1 MAEENY
7 DWGKF
12 DKAVD
17 MTEVKKDIKDAE
29 NNSDDYPTIPDDT
42 YEVSVA
48 QMELKTSKKG
58 DPMLSIRF
66 KIEAGEFKGN
76 LIFYNGV
83 MQPSSQYIGFQVHN
97 NDEMLRSLKVFED
110 DEVEFNG
117 FKDYADLIMDI
128 AEEVS
133 DNDDYQYKLKQS
145 TNAKN
150 KDFKDLEILELLD

>member
-1 MAEENY
+1 MSEENY
-7 DWGKF
+7 NWNKF

-17 MTEVKKDIKDAE
+17 VDEIKKDIKDAE
-29 NNSDDYPTIPDDT
+29 DNSGDYPEIPDDT

-48 QMELKTSKKG
+48 QMELKESKKG
-58 DPMLSIRF
+58 DPMLSIRY
-66 KIEAGEFKGN
+66 KIESGEYKGS

-83 MQPSSQYIGFQVHN
+83 MQPNSQYVGLQIHN
-97 NDEMLRSLKVFED
+97 NDEMLRSLGVFED

-133 DNDDYQYKLKQS
+133 DNDEYHYELEQT
-145 TNAKN
+145 TNKKN
-150 KDFKDLEILELLD
+150 KDFKDLKILKLLD